1 MNYAGR
7 KPHTTV
13 RNTNGVIM
21 QCERCNNNEATVH
34 LTEIIKG
41 VKSEVH
47 LCEGCAKDIGLN
59 SKLSN
64 FSLAV
69 PDFLS
74 FLNDEVHDA
83 SRGTDGHESVCKK
96 CGTQLKTVRK
106 ERRVGCALC
115 YSYFREPLRELMGG
129 KQLQHTGKVP
139 ENRIDVST
147 YAIQHAGTSQPE
159 QDVTILRTRLNEAVS
174 NEEYEQAA
182 VLRDRIRELE
192 QICQE

>member
-1 MNYAGR
+1 
-7 KPHTTV
+7 
-13 RNTNGVIM
+13 M
-21 QCERCNNNEATVH
+21 QCERCNKNEATVH

-47 LCEGCAKDIGLN
+47 LCEDCAREIGLN

-74 FLNDEVHDA
+74 FLNEEIQDA
-83 SRGTDGHESVCKK
+83 HKSAEGQQLLCKK
-96 CGTQLKTVRK
+96 CGTLLKNVRK
-106 ERRVGCALC
+106 DRRVGCPLC
-115 YSYFREPLRELMGG
+115 YSYFHESLSDLIGEHKESYHVG
-129 KQLQHTGKVP
+129 KIP
-139 ENRIDVST
+139 ANRIDISS
-147 YAIQHAGTSQPE
+147 YAVQEVHQPE
-159 QDVTILRTRLNEAVS
+159 SEIEVSLLKSQLDEAVS